1 MKKRQEYVDALKVR
15 LDQWN
20 ADVAKWEAQA
30 ASAREDLRERYK
42 KELDVVR
49 ARREEAQ
56 YQMKL
61 LQGASATAW
70 EEFTKGAD
78 EAWDRMQAAIAQ
90 ASKHF
95 AKTSK

>member
-15 LDQWN
+15 LDGWN
-20 ADVAKWEAQA
+20 ADVTKWEAQA
-30 ASAREDLRERYK
+30 ASAGDDLRARYK
-42 KELDVVR
+42 KELDEVR
-49 ARREEAQ
+49 ARREEAH

-70 EEFTKGAD
+70 QEFAKGAD

-90 ASKHF
+90 ASRQFGKT
-95 AKTSK
+95 AK